1 MGNRFP
7 FVILNRI
14 SGIDTKKEGLVM
26 ETLYIFLNAFSMFF
40 LVFSLLFLVLFKRWG
55 RREFAR
61 LEKKKQELEEILN
74 TADQMIDELNRFSDY
89 MITNLEEKS
98 ETVGEMVVS
107 LEEKIKRNKSF
118 IESIKTLENPT
129 NEDKIEAAKTI
140 IPFQGRVSSAVSS
153 KKLTELNRDI
163 SENMNF
169 RPRISSNKSS
179 QILKLAENGL
189 DETEIAKKLNVGR
202 GEIQLVLGMSK
213 GVKQA

>member
-1 MGNRFP
+1 
-7 FVILNRI
+7 
-14 SGIDTKKEGLVM
+14 M